1 MLFSKEWR
9 TRAKGLI
16 DLKAGLG
23 KFNFGETEQEE
34 MQDIFIAIMAAIR
47 IGCADKNA
55 QVNIFAIDL
64 FLTVIRDV
72 YKYFENMESE
82 DHRY

>member
-1 MLFSKEWR
+1 
-9 TRAKGLI
+9 
-16 DLKAGLG
+16 
-23 KFNFGETEQEE
+23 

>member
-23 KFNFGETEQEE
+23 KFHFAETEQEE
-34 MQDIFIAIMAAIR
+34 MQDIFVAIMAAIR

-55 QVNIFAIDL
+55 
-64 FLTVIRDV
+64 
-72 YKYFENMESE
+72 
-82 DHRY
+82 